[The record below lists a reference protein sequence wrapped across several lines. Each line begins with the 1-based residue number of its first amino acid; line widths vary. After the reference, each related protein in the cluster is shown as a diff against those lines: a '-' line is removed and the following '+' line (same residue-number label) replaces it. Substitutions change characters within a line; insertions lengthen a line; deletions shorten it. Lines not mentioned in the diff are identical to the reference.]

1 MEIDGL
7 EKEETYLGKEFEYFH
22 VELPEYLTDKLWC
35 HNLPVDSWDYDG
47 KKDPLEQEKETS
59 CAETHVSSMP
69 FSNTEVMNL

>member
-1 MEIDGL
+1 
-7 EKEETYLGKEFEYFH
+7 
-22 VELPEYLTDKLWC
+22 LTDKLWC